1 MSFSRMPAGG
11 PAGNRPGPEVGRI
24 DMDPAGAG
32 AQPRA
37 SGRSFAEERAQMLHR
52 KSSRTG
58 GDLPEITRPLP
69 RSGRAVASPR
79 GEALRAAGTAGRTEG
94 EREGGRKGR
103 AGKGERE
110 REAGLRQQQGGAPSL
125 AIRATACPRKRH
137 GAALYPGK
145 KTASSKTKR
154 RSSWG
159 AEEEEEEEEKQGRRR
174 EASTTP
180 ANKALCCDSLPFRPR
195 PPGLRQEEQGKGR
208 RGKAMQGP
216 PRKLAPRS
224 LRSAALGVRARGAGA
239 SRPRGEP
246 RRPASHRPRTRSS
259 RPAARAPPTP
269 RPAGAAGSKKA
280 PCGHNHKLSEGRA
293 DFWDLR

>member
-216 PRKLAPRS
+216 GAPKPPLRCPR
-224 LRSAALGVRARGAGA
+224 RARTRGGSQPATWRAEAASIAPTANPIVEA
-239 SRPRGEP
+239 SRPC
-246 RRPASHRPRTRSS
+246 
-259 RPAARAPPTP
+259 PTH
-269 RPAGAAGSKKA
+269 AQTGGGGGFKKGTVWA
-280 PCGHNHKLSEGRA
+280 QP
-293 DFWDLR
+293 

>member
-1 MSFSRMPAGG
+1 MPGQRCNLYLVRGARAPAANPSWELRAARRSTAPTGRVTPG
-11 PAGNRPGPEVGRI
+11 PAEN
-24 DMDPAGAG
+24 
-32 AQPRA
+32 
-37 SGRSFAEERAQMLHR
+37 SSLAEERAQMLHR

-216 PRKLAPRS
+216 GAPKPPLRCPR
-224 LRSAALGVRARGAGA
+224 RARTRGGSQPATWRAEAASIAPTANPIVEA
-239 SRPRGEP
+239 SRPC
-246 RRPASHRPRTRSS
+246 
-259 RPAARAPPTP
+259 PTH
-269 RPAGAAGSKKA
+269 AQTGGGGGFKKGTVWA
-280 PCGHNHKLSEGRA
+280 QP
-293 DFWDLR
+293 

>member
-1 MSFSRMPAGG
+1 MPGQRCNLYLVRGARAPAANPSWELRAARRSTAPTGRVTPG
-11 PAGNRPGPEVGRI
+11 PAEN
-24 DMDPAGAG
+24 
-32 AQPRA
+32 
-37 SGRSFAEERAQMLHR
+37 SSLAEERAQMLHR

-94 EREGGRKGR
+94 EREGGRQ
-103 AGKGERE
+103 GKGERE

-159 AEEEEEEEEKQGRRR
+159 AEEEEEEEEEKQGRRR

-208 RGKAMQGP
+208 RGKAMQGRHGASTGEAASCPHLPGAP
-216 PRKLAPRS
+216 PDHF
-224 LRSAALGVRARGAGA
+224 SAARSPTVRI
-239 SRPRGEP
+239 EDQCQ
-246 RRPASHRPRTRSS
+246 TY
-259 RPAARAPPTP
+259 
-269 RPAGAAGSKKA
+269 
-280 PCGHNHKLSEGRA
+280 CGCTNHSQC
-293 DFWDLR
+293 